1 MNVDWIVTACHSSHL
16 SHWKVAESRLSA
28 KTEMWVIFLYYAR
41 HSWLLSSEDSL
52 TCHTHGDTGLPFIM
66 VITEDPWQSHLLP
79 SVWQWSCDYMY
90 LFKGLGSVVT
100 ADRIPISRMR
110 GELSTSRQPRLSTL
124 LLKPLQAFIME
135 EHETASPVRLTPALY
150 KQIEFTNKK
159 IKKINI
165 SLHFTSKP

>member
-1 MNVDWIVTACHSSHL
+1 
-16 SHWKVAESRLSA
+16 
-28 KTEMWVIFLYYAR
+28 
-41 HSWLLSSEDSL
+41 
-52 TCHTHGDTGLPFIM
+52 
-66 VITEDPWQSHLLP
+66 
-79 SVWQWSCDYMY
+79 MY